1 MTNKL
6 HISVSPHFHSPV
18 TTQSIMRDVIIA
30 LIPTTIAGTVIYGFR
45 ALAVIATSVGFAVL
59 AEYVFNKL
67 AKKDTTI
74 SDLSAVV
81 TGLLL
86 ALTLPSDIPLWQAAI
101 GAIFA
106 IVFLVVAIR
115 GSFDLIAV
123 GGIQRSAGLNIP
135 MSWVYFIM
143 PFGLFYWLL
152 EYILFAAKQI
162 KSSAEPEAKE

>member
-30 LIPTTIAGTVIYGFR
+30 LLPTSIAGTVIYGFR
-45 ALAVIATSVGFAVL
+45 ALAVIATCVGFAVL
-59 AEYVFNKL
+59 SEYVFNKL

-101 GAIFA
+101 GSVFA
-106 IVFLVVAIR
+106 IVFVKGV
-115 GSFDLIAV
+115 F
-123 GGIQRSAGLNIP
+123 GGIGQNFANPAITARIFMVLAFKEMASAPASKFDAISSATPL
-135 MSWVYFIM
+135 S
-143 PFGLFYWLL
+143 LL
-152 EYILFAAKQI
+152 E
-162 KSSAEPEAKE
+162 SGSTECVTR